1 MGAMTTLRVFAAS
14 SLILFGAAFVRGEEP
29 DQNVTPTHPLVI
41 QPQGEIAHDLKAAA
55 PESSAK
61 PLTAA
66 DISQELTNIAKT
78 EAPVDLNRPLTLP
91 EELAR
96 LKALPLVSVPLKQA
110 KLYSAI
116 VALAEASNMR
126 YIAPDETDF
135 SDRIALNIPSMNPK
149 SMLDVLGETYGF
161 SMEFDENS
169 IWHFYRVDLNEMIP
183 KTYSL
188 RYNNL
193 SKVVINA
200 PSVNSQ
206 LGASSSNAGFGTSP
220 NSSGT
225 GSNASPFKV
234 DPDRV
239 VTDIKQILGIS
250 GEQNIGDEGSNN
262 ARTPGHKS
270 GVLPTPQVI
279 WDADNNA
286 LFVVATRQQHK
297 LVADYL
303 KMVDQPQKLV
313 RLAVKFIETARNPQN
328 SFGIDWSGTPI
339 GPNGGPISL
348 AGTGSSGTTLNPLQ
362 SSAFSLSHF
371 SSIKLPQAILTSQAF
386 GLTLH
391 AFATDS
397 DSSLVQDPVLVTK
410 NNCEVEFKDT
420 TQQPVQNSTTSNLS
434 STSPTS
440 TSSVTYLEVGPI
452 VSILPVI
459 LPGSRPGHELVQLN
473 ISIVTSQITGQPVI
487 IGGNPYP
494 VLSSKT
500 YQYTVTLETGNTLA
514 IAGLDSR
521 TRSTTDN
528 KVPIFGSIPVIGHA
542 FDSKNDQTLTTTLI
556 AFITPTI
563 EDPVGGDNI
572 AVDSGVV
579 VSSRRVFEGSP
590 HETINELRTSLTG
603 LDTDIRTLQS
613 VANSANRET
622 VMNRLSRID
631 VEISLMEVRIDEWR
645 STNPNGFASEL
656 KTIAEDRKLLEA
668 AKSSVSKP
676 APTNS

>member
-1 MGAMTTLRVFAAS
+1 MITLRAFAAS
-14 SLILFGAAFVRGEEP
+14 SLIVFGAAFVRGEEA
-29 DQNVTPTHPLVI
+29 DQNVAPPHPLVI
-41 QPQGEIAHDLKAAA
+41 QPQGEIAHDLKSAA

-61 PLTAA
+61 PLNAA

-78 EAPVDLNRPLTLP
+78 EAPVDLNRPLTLQ

-110 KLYSAI
+110 KLYTAI
-116 VALAEASNMR
+116 VALAEAANMR
-126 YIAPDETDF
+126 YIAPDEGDF

-161 SMEFDENS
+161 TMEYDENS
-169 IWHFYRVDLNEMIP
+169 IWHFYRVDLNEMIS

-200 PSVNSQ
+200 PDVNSQ
-206 LGASSSNAGFGTSP
+206 LGASSSTFGSGTSSSQ
-220 NSSGT
+220 NSG
-225 GSNASPFKV
+225 GANSNASPFKV

-239 VTDIKQILGIS
+239 VTDIKQILGIN
-250 GEQNIGDEGSNN
+250 GEQNIGDDNSRN
-262 ARTPGHKS
+262 ARTPGHRS
-270 GVLPTPQVI
+270 GVVPTPQVI
-279 WDADNNA
+279 WDADNNEI
-286 LFVVATRQQHK
+286 LVVATRQQHK

-303 KMVDQPQKLV
+303 KMVDQPMKLV
-313 RLAVKFIETARNPQN
+313 RLAVKFIETSRNPQN

-348 AGTGSSGTTLNPLQ
+348 AGPGSSGTTLNPLQ
-362 SSAFSLSHF
+362 SNTFSLSHF
-371 SSIKLPQAILTSQAF
+371 SSVQLPQAILTSQAF

-391 AFATDS
+391 AFATDAY
-397 DSSLVQDPVLVTK
+397 SSLVQDPVLVT
-410 NNCEVEFKDT
+410 NNNREVEFKDT

-487 IGGNPYP
+487 IAGNPYP

-500 YQYTVTLETGNTLA
+500 YQYTVTLEAGNTLA

-521 TRSTTDN
+521 TRSTSDN
-528 KVPIFGSIPVIGHA
+528 KVPIFGSIPIIGHA

-563 EDPVGGDNI
+563 EDPVSGDKI
-572 AVDSGVV
+572 AVDSSVV

-590 HETINELRTSLTG
+590 HETINELRKSLTG

-613 VANSANRET
+613 AANPANRET
-622 VMNRLSRID
+622 VINRLSRID
-631 VEISLMEVRIDEWR
+631 VELSLMEVRIDEWR
-645 STNPNGFASEL
+645 STKPNEFASEL
-656 KTIAEDRKLLEA
+656 NTIAEDRKLLEA
-668 AKSSVSKP
+668 AKSSVNKP